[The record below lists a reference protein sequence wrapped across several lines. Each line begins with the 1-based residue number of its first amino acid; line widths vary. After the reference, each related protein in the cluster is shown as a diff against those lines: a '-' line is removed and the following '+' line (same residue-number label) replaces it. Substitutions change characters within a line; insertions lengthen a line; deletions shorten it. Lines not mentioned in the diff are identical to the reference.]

1 MGRLLHV
8 EDLMLSTPPTKTLD
22 DGRRVIDSDLNHPS
36 YFKRLDKLLASH
48 STKPCSFIGLSS
60 FNIVP

>member
-1 MGRLLHV
+1 MASKRTYGASNAGG
-8 EDLMLSTPPTKTLD
+8 STT
-22 DGRRVIDSDLNHPS
+22 SDLNHPS